1 MTTHTLGTHD
11 EWLAARLDLLKAEK
25 ELTRRSDELARQAAR
40 SALGAAR
47 GGLPVHDRRRRCI
60 ARATCSA
67 GARRCSS
74 TTSCSTRTGT
84 RVVRAARRVADGFA
98 GSIAHFEHHDVAF
111 VVVSRAPL
119 EKLVAYRRRM
129 GWDFRWVSSFGS
141 SFNYDFHAT
150 IDPAVAPVEY
160 NYRDQAQ
167 LEADNIAWRDWSGE
181 QPGMSA
187 FAREGDEVFHT
198 YSAYAR
204 GFDATVADV
213 AVARPRA
220 ARSQRRRP
228 VVVPSPR
235 RVHLIHERE
244 EPVMQTPP
252 IVSPEE
258 WEAAREQLLVKEK
271 ELTRARDAL
280 AAERRRMPWL
290 AVEKE
295 YEFDGP
301 DGEGEPARSVRRA
314 PSADRLPRVLRAR
327 RGRLARARL
336 HRLLDGGRP
345 GRPRRAPERAATR
358 RWCSSRARRR
368 PTIERLQGADGL
380 GDARGSR

>member
-25 ELTRRSDELARQAAR
+25 ELTRRSDELAR
-40 SALGAAR
+40 
-47 GGLPVHDRRRRCI
+47 RRRDLPWVRLEQDY
-60 ARATCSA
+60 RFATEDGDATLGDLFGGRSQMLVYHFMFDPDWDEGCP
-67 GARRCSS
+67 
-74 TTSCSTRTGT
+74 SCSG
-84 RVVRAARRVADGFA
+84 VADGFA

-167 LEADNIAWRDWSGE
+167 LEADNVAWRDWSGE

-198 YSAYAR
+198 YSAYAAR
-204 GFDATVADV
+204 FRRTVADV

-228 VVVPSPR
+228 VVVPSAR

-244 EPVMQTPP
+244 EPRDADTPDR
-252 IVSPEE
+252 VARGVGSG
-258 WEAAREQLLVKEK
+258 ARATARE
-271 ELTRARDAL
+271 R
-280 AAERRRMPWL
+280 
-290 AVEKE
+290 
-295 YEFDGP
+295 
-301 DGEGEPARSVRRA
+301 EGV
-314 PSADRLPRVLRAR
+314 D
-327 RGRLARARL
+327 ARA
-336 HRLLDGGRP
+336 
-345 GRPRRAPERAATR
+345 
-358 RWCSSRARRR
+358 
-368 PTIERLQGADGL
+368 
-380 GDARGSR
+380 